1 MGIKKKAMLD
11 GFSFSGASG
20 AFLPLRLG
28 LHHTAC
34 NVQMVELFTLDDH
47 FLIGRVEGLQHHAVA
62 ALEVALEGAL
72 ALVAVDQHAQVAVF
86 QRVLTVHQGKVTI
99 VDAGLHAVAAHN
111 EIE

>member
-1 MGIKKKAMLD
+1 MGHLRKMGIKKKAIQD
-11 GFSFSGASG
+11 GFSFSGAGG

-62 ALEVALEGAL
+62 ALDVALQGAL
-72 ALVAVDQHAQVAVF
+72 ALVAVLSQMVSNDHLAS
-86 QRVLTVHQGKVTI
+86 RPL
-99 VDAGLHAVAAHN
+99 
-111 EIE
+111 